1 MAFLTFEGI
10 EGCGK
15 TTQARRLAHAIGP
28 SVLLT
33 QEPGGTEL
41 GRAIRTLLL
50 QVTKTGMAPQAEVL
64 LFFADRAQHVAEVI
78 RPGLAGGKTVI
89 SDRYVDS
96 SLAYQ
101 GYGRGIDL
109 DLIRT
114 VARAATGGLVP
125 DLTLFIDVPVEVGLA
140 RVGKRGAQDRL
151 ESEVREFHERVRE
164 GYRALAAA
172 ETSRWVTIDGQGD
185 AGEVEKQVAAA
196 VAERGVL
203 DRTGAAHGVR

>member
-28 SVLLT
+28 SVVLT

-41 GRAIRTLLL
+41 GRAIRGLLL
-50 QVTKTGMAPQAEVL
+50 EVTRSAMSPQAEVL
-64 LFFADRAQHVAEVI
+64 LFFADRAQHVAEVV
-78 RPGLAGGKTVI
+78 RPGLAAGRTVI

-109 DLIRT
+109 ELIRV
-114 VARAATGGLVP
+114 VARAATGGLTP
-125 DLTLFIDVPVEVGLA
+125 DLTVFIDVPVDVGLA
-140 RVGKRGAQDRL
+140 RVGKRGRQDRL

-172 ETSRWVTIDGQGD
+172 EPARWLTVDGEAD
-185 AGEVEKQVAAA
+185 ADEVGRRIADA
-196 VAERGVL
+196 VAERGIL
-203 DRTGAAHGVR
+203 AAHGVR

>member
-15 TTQARRLAHAIGP
+15 TTQARRLAHAVGP
-28 SVLLT
+28 SALLT

-41 GRAIRTLLL
+41 GRAIRELLL
-50 QVTKTGMAPQAEVL
+50 EVTRSAMSPEAEVL
-64 LFFADRAQHVAEVI
+64 LFFADRAQHVAEVV
-78 RPGLAGGKTVI
+78 RPGLAAGRVVI

-109 DLIRT
+109 ELIRV
-114 VARAATGGLVP
+114 VARAATGGLAP
-125 DLTLFIDVPVEVGLA
+125 DLTVFIDVPVEVGLA
-140 RVGKRGAQDRL
+140 RVGKRGRQDRL
-151 ESEVREFHERVRE
+151 ESEVREFHERVRD

-172 ETSRWVTIDGQGD
+172 EPGRWVTIDGQAD
-185 AGEVEKQVAAA
+185 PAEVERQVAAA
-196 VAERGVL
+196 VAERGIL
-203 DRTGAAHGVR
+203 AAAHGVR

>member
-15 TTQARRLAHAIGP
+15 TTQARRLARAVGP
-28 SVLLT
+28 SALLT

-41 GRAIRTLLL
+41 GRAIRKLLL
-50 QVTKTGMAPQAEVL
+50 EVTRTGMSPQAEVL
-64 LFFADRAQHVAEVI
+64 LFFADRAQHVAEVVK
-78 RPGLAGGKTVI
+78 PGLAAGRTVI

-172 ETSRWVTIDGQGD
+172 EPERWVTVDGQAD
-185 AGEVEKQVAAA
+185 AVAVEKQVAAA
-196 VAERGVL
+196 VAERGML
-203 DRTGAAHGVR
+203 AAHGVR

>member
-28 SVLLT
+28 SVVLT

-41 GRAIRTLLL
+41 GRAIRGLLL
-50 QVTKTGMAPQAEVL
+50 EVTRSAMSPQAEVL
-64 LFFADRAQHVAEVI
+64 LFFADRAQHVAEVV
-78 RPGLAGGKTVI
+78 RPGLAAGRTVI

-109 DLIRT
+109 ELIRV
-114 VARAATGGLVP
+114 VARAATGGLTP
-125 DLTLFIDVPVEVGLA
+125 DLTVFIDVPVDVGLA
-140 RVGKRGAQDRL
+140 RVGKRGRQDRL

-172 ETSRWVTIDGQGD
+172 APARWLTVDGEAD
-185 AGEVEKQVAAA
+185 ADEVGRRIADA
-196 VAERGVL
+196 VAERGIL
-203 DRTGAAHGVR
+203 AAHGVR